1 MRPTRPSTLF
11 YFAFLG
17 MELSYLYLL
26 ASLLGGPVYTLI
38 LMLLLYPLALLS
50 KLIPHST
57 FPHRLRSG
65 LELALVILV
74 ILLVAGERLL
84 GSLAIGQADVF
95 GIVLRMGFCGLTWLL
110 GHTVPHEKVNYSTIA
125 FRLQMGVLAVLI
137 FSQVAGS
144 APPVFLF
151 FLLAPLALLL
161 ARWASSF
168 SHGAT
173 VLRSLNMRY
182 LLLAG
187 ASVMVPG
194 MALILILSPEVARAI
209 VNWLGNIFMKLSDW
223 LDAQHKAAATPS
235 SEFKFDFSCSMRPA
249 SEGIPPPT
257 SMPPSS
263 SEGAT
268 GISQVV
274 IWIIVFIIFLA
285 IVALIAFALRRR
297 KGRRT
302 AHPTEPV
309 RFQLRM
315 VSLGVFRSLLY
326 LFPHLLRKLWLW
338 LILLFQRWRKRPK
351 PSEEALISLRA
362 LYRNLLRW
370 AARQGVARVPAQTPL
385 EHLVLLEQRF
395 PQRQDDLKQV
405 TEAYLLARYSQKPVS
420 QEEFDRARKAWQRAV
435 AYHNPRV
442 SGSDYPQ

>member
-1 MRPTRPSTLF
+1 MRPTRLSTLF
-11 YFAFLG
+11 YLAFPG
-17 MELSYLYLL
+17 MELSYLYLM
-26 ASLLGGPVYTLI
+26 ASLLGGPAHILI

-50 KLIPHST
+50 KLTTHSI
-57 FPHRLRSG
+57 FPHRLRFG
-65 LELALVILV
+65 LELGLIILV

-84 GSLAIGQADVF
+84 STLAIGQVDVF

-137 FSQVAGS
+137 FSQVVGS

-151 FLLAPLALLL
+151 FLLTPLALFL
-161 ARWASSF
+161 ARWVSSL
-168 SHGAT
+168 SRGAT
-173 VLRSLNMRY
+173 VLRSPNLNQ
-182 LLLAG
+182 LLLSG

-194 MALILILSPEVARAI
+194 IALILLLSPEVARAI

-302 AHPTEPV
+302 ARPTEPV

-315 VSLGVFRSLLY
+315 VSLNMLRRFMS
-326 LFPHLLRKLWLW
+326 LFPQLLKRLWLW
-338 LILLFQRWRKRPK
+338 LASLFQRWRKSPK
-351 PSEEALISLRA
+351 LAEEPLISIRA

-370 AARQGVARVPAQTPL
+370 ADKQGIARAPAQTPL

-405 TEAYLLARYSQKPVS
+405 TGAYLLARYSQKPIS
-420 QEEFDRARKAWQRAV
+420 QEEFDRVEKAWQRAV
-435 AYHNPRV
+435 AYHTP
-442 SGSDYPQ
+442 